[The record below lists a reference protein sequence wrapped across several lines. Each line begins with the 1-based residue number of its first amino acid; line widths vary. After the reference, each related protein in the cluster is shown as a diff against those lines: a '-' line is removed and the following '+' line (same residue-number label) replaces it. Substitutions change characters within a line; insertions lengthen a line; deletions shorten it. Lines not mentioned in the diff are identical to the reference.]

1 MLNCNKEEGESMDI
15 LLGILAIIFALGYLL
30 EKATGFIE
38 KLKTSGSAKLS
49 RGFKAEVSVVPIDK
63 KSEVCATNTNPNEN
77 DLD

>member
-1 MLNCNKEEGESMDI
+1 MDI

-38 KLKTSGSAKLS
+38 ILKTSGSAKLS

-63 KSEVCATNTNPNEN
+63 KVKFVPLTQTPSKMI
-77 DLD
+77 